1 MMKTVNRIFNLL
13 VLSIVKLW
21 ARTIYKVENRWLH
34 PHKEDPWERVRLIIF
49 LNHTSL
55 YEFLFLGA
63 VPWRFIKRLA
73 GRMLVPAANTTISR
87 PIVGRLLKILGPG
100 LVPISRER
108 DATWDYFLQKVQEDS
123 VVIILPEGRM
133 KRLTGL
139 DKHGKPMSVRGGVAD
154 ILQMMETGKMVIV
167 YSGGLHHVQAPGQ
180 WFPKPFKV
188 ISLCTQKLDIAD
200 YIRQMQSVP
209 NKDFKKAVMADL
221 QERLARF
228 KPNECY

>member
-1 MMKTVNRIFNLL
+1 MLKIINRVFNLL
-13 VLSIVKLW
+13 VLSVIKIW
-21 ARTIYKVENRWLH
+21 ARTIYRVENRWLH
-34 PHKEDPWERVRLIIF
+34 THREDPWEGVRLIIF

-63 VPWRFIKRLA
+63 VPWRFIARLA
-73 GRMLVPAANTTISR
+73 GRMVVPAANTTINR
-87 PIVGRLLKILGPG
+87 PIVGRLFKFFGTG
-100 LVPISRER
+100 LIPISRER
-108 DATWDYFLQKVQEDS
+108 DATWDYFLQKVNEDS

-139 DKHGKPMSVRGGVAD
+139 DKNGKPMSVRGGVAD

-180 WFPKPFKV
+180 WIPKPFKT
-188 ISLCTQKLDIAD
+188 ISLHTQKLDIAD
-200 YIRQMQSVP
+200 YIQQMKSVP
-209 NKDFKKAVMADL
+209 DKDFKKAVMADL

-228 KPNECY
+228 KPNERY